1 MIRNLI
7 RLKLQNDF
15 EEDMKSYRE
24 YDLST
29 EQIKVGTDMI
39 DPYGKYI
46 VLLKHKAASAESDQ
60 TPFVT
65 K

>member
-39 DPYGKYI
+39 DP
-46 VLLKHKAASAESDQ
+46 
-60 TPFVT
+60 
-65 K
+65 